1 MASRTPGANDV
12 TAVVP
17 GALLVAQPAMGD
29 PNFSETVVLVLD
41 VDDDGALGVV
51 LNRPSPL
58 LVAAVFEEWRDLVG
72 EPEVLFRGGP
82 VGTDGALAL
91 ALLRDPEQAPQGFR
105 PVLGRLGVLDLETPV
120 DLVQP
125 ALARLRIFAGYA
137 GWGPG
142 QLADEVGEGAWYVVP
157 AEPEDVFSPE
167 SDDLVREVLRRQ
179 PGAMA
184 WHSTRPADPDLN

>member
-1 MASRTPGANDV
+1 MGIRTPGARDV
-12 TAVVP
+12 TAVAP
-17 GALLVAQPAMGD
+17 GMLLVAQPAMGD
-29 PNFSETVVLVLD
+29 PNFSETVVLILD
-41 VDDDGALGVV
+41 VDEDGALGVV

-91 ALLRDPEQAPQGFR
+91 ALLRDPAEAPEGFR
-105 PVLGRLGVLDLETPV
+105 TVLGRLGVLDLETPV
-120 DLVQP
+120 EVVEP
-125 ALARLRIFAGYA
+125 ALARVRIFAGYA

-142 QLADEVGEGAWYVVP
+142 QLADEVAEGAWYVVP
-157 AEPEDVFSPE
+157 AEPGDVFAE
-167 SDDLVREVLRRQ
+167 DCDDLVREVLRRQ
-179 PGAMA
+179 PGELA

>member
-1 MASRTPGANDV
+1 MASRIPGANDV
-12 TAVVP
+12 TALAP
-17 GALLVAQPAMGD
+17 GVLLVAQPAMGD

-91 ALLRDPEQAPQGFR
+91 ALLRDPSQAPEGFR
-105 PVLGRLGVLDLETPV
+105 AVLGRLGVLDLETPV
-120 DLVQP
+120 PLVQP
-125 ALARLRIFAGYA
+125 TLERLRIFAGYA

-142 QLADEVGEGAWYVVP
+142 QLADEVAEGAWYVVP
-157 AEPEDVFSPE
+157 AEPDDVFAE
-167 SDDLVREVLRRQ
+167 ECDDLVREVLRRQ

-184 WHSTRPADPDLN
+184 WHATRPADPDLN